1 MAKSKLNLIIDV
13 LLLLCISAIGGIGFL
28 IKYVLVPGFRR
39 WEIYN
44 RNVDLSYWGMDRHEW
59 GSIHF
64 IIALIFLVLLVIHII
79 LHWAMIVNIYRKLI
93 PNSLARRIITVILI
107 CLVILLIIFPVFVN
121 PEVQEGGL
129 GNVHGRLRHETP
141 INNNNR

>member
-13 LLLLCISAIGGIGFL
+13 LLLLCISAIGGIGLL

-107 CLVILLIIFPVFVN
+107 CLVILLIIFPVFVK
-121 PEVQEGGL
+121 PDVQEGGL